1 MATQTQYAWAAGF
14 FDGEGCASI
23 QRQKGYYCAR
33 LHVVQKDIR
42 PLEHF
47 QQVFGLTEKLHTVT
61 RSNRRHKYYRLTVSG
76 ARAAEILTL
85 MLPYL
90 TLKREV
96 AEAVIDLQAAV
107 AGVTYQERLAGLTDA
122 EKARRDVLYQ
132 RAKWLNSG
140 RWAAAT
146 TKPSGPAT
154 EPGCD
159 SLNCT
164 DGKGAEVAETTTRL
178 Q

>member
-1 MATQTQYAWAAGF
+1 MSKQTEYAWAAGF

-23 QRQKGYYCAR
+23 QHQKGYYCAR

-47 QQVFGLTEKLHTVT
+47 KAIFELSETLHSVQRQQRKHL
-61 RSNRRHKYYRLTVSG
+61 YYRLTISG

-96 AEAVIDLQAAV
+96 AEAVIELQNEIASYS
-107 AGVTYQERLAGLTDA
+107 VTQRSAGLPKSTY
-122 EKARRDVLYQ
+122 EKRNVLYQ

-140 RWAAAT
+140 RWAAAE
-146 TKPSGPAT
+146 TKPSGT
-154 EPGCD
+154 METSLCD
-159 SLNCT
+159 SPNCI
-164 DGKGAEVAETTTRL
+164 DSKDAESAEMPDRVH
-178 Q
+178 